1 MIIRRLKKTVLL
13 FMAIFS
19 VAVVSSSCAR
29 EDQGPRSVTQK
40 YFNAV
45 KAGDTEGAIKCF
57 TPAFQQQYSALL
69 TLGGML
75 GESMGGKDGSFLV
88 NAISSYTNQST
99 YKDVKFKADTVTFTD
114 NEHEHATVHVTVEGG
129 GAGIPSEATINTVK
143 YDGKWYV
150 EP

>member
-1 MIIRRLKKTVLL
+1 MNMSRLKKTILLAVLL
-13 FMAIFS
+13 IS
-19 VAVVSSSCAR
+19 VIVTGASCAR
-29 EDQGPRSVTQK
+29 EEQGPRSVTQK

-69 TLGGML
+69 SLGGML
-75 GESMGGKDGSFLV
+75 GESMGGKNGGFLV
-88 NAISSYTNQST
+88 NAFSSYANQKT
-99 YKDVKFKADTVTFTD
+99 YKNIKFKADSVTFTD
-114 NEHEHATVHVTVEGG
+114 NEHEHASVHVTVEGG
-129 GAGIPSEATINTVK
+129 GAGIPNETTIRTVK